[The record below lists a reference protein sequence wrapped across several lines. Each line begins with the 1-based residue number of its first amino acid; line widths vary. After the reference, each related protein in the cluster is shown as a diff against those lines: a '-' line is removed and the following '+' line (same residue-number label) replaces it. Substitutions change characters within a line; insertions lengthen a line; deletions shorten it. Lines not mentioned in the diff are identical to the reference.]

1 MTTAQIQELYRI
13 MDITWGDGEDHVG
26 SMIEFIGDYDL
37 IIKIMKK
44 DLTFNR
50 YCDIYNWTELAN
62 LIICDE
68 LLWEEGIDETYIYLA
83 NVERTEAEIKK
94 LLVSQNWAIDT
105 TTGVAIG
112 FDDNVNVLNHE
123 INKK

>member
-1 MTTAQIQELYRI
+1 MTTEQIQELYRI
-13 MDITWGDGEDHVG
+13 MDITWGDGEDHVD